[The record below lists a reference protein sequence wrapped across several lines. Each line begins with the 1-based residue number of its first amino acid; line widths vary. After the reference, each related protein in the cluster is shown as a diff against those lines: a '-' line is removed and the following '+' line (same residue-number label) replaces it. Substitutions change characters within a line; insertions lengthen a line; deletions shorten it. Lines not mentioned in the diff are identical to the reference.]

1 MCGIIGYIGHR
12 PAQPVLLNSLD
23 KLEYRGYDSCG
34 IALLESSLHISK
46 CVGRVADLSRI
57 LSNSK
62 AQTGIGHT
70 RWATH
75 GGVTSANAH
84 PHTDCNNR
92 IAVVHNGVIE
102 NSGALKDS
110 LVREGHVFRSET
122 DTEVIP
128 HLIEKFYRDDIEHA
142 VILALAELHGSYAI
156 IVLAEGCP
164 RLVAARRDSPL
175 VIGVGDREN
184 FVASDVSAMLDYTDR
199 AIYLEDGDVCGI
211 SDGEVLIT
219 NSGNRISRAVN
230 PMPWTAEQ
238 VQKGGYEHF
247 MLKEIHEQ
255 PRVMA
260 DTLAGRISV
269 VEPSVNLE
277 LEMPA
282 HPNSVVLTACGSS
295 YHAAMV
301 GEYLLSRL
309 SHIPARAVIASEF
322 EQVEPTLNKDWV
334 IAITQSGET
343 ADTLR
348 ALKKARAAGCSTLA
362 VVNVLG
368 STVTRL
374 SDQTL
379 LVRAGPEV
387 SVAATKTFI
396 AQLTAIYL
404 LAMSISKLDPKTS
417 ADLINELKLLPSKI
431 AELLDQESLIAERGA
446 YLASFSNA
454 FVVARG
460 INYPIAMEGAL
471 KIKEVSYVH
480 AEASASGE
488 LKHGSFALLGPNMPV
503 VALEPLDET
512 HALVQTSIKE
522 IKARGSPV
530 ITIVDESDPDAGQF
544 ADYTMTVP
552 TVNPLFSPLLNAV
565 VLQLLAYYMAKNRGC
580 PIDRPANLAK
590 SVTVL

>member
-1 MCGIIGYIGHR
+1 M
-12 PAQPVLLNSLD
+12 
-23 KLEYRGYDSCG
+23 
-34 IALLESSLHISK
+34 
-46 CVGRVADLSRI
+46 
-57 LSNSK
+57 
-62 AQTGIGHT
+62 
-70 RWATH
+70 
-75 GGVTSANAH
+75 
-84 PHTDCNNR
+84 
-92 IAVVHNGVIE
+92 
-102 NSGALKDS
+102 
-110 LVREGHVFRSET
+110 
-122 DTEVIP
+122 
-128 HLIEKFYRDDIEHA
+128 
-142 VILALAELHGSYAI
+142 
-156 IVLAEGCP
+156 
-164 RLVAARRDSPL
+164 
-175 VIGVGDREN
+175 
-184 FVASDVSAMLDYTDR
+184 
-199 AIYLEDGDVCGI
+199 
-211 SDGEVLIT
+211 
-219 NSGNRISRAVN
+219 
-230 PMPWTAEQ
+230 
-238 VQKGGYEHF
+238 
-247 MLKEIHEQ
+247 
-255 PRVMA
+255 
-260 DTLAGRISV
+260 
-269 VEPSVNLE
+269 
-277 LEMPA
+277 
-282 HPNSVVLTACGSS
+282 
-295 YHAAMV
+295 
-301 GEYLLSRL
+301 
-309 SHIPARAVIASEF
+309 
-322 EQVEPTLNKDWV
+322 NKDWV

-431 AELLDQESLIAERGA
+431 AEVLDQESLIAERGA

-530 ITIVDESDPDAGQF
+530 IAIVDESDPEAGQF
-544 ADYTMTVP
+544 ADYTVTIP
-552 TVNPLFSPLLNAV
+552 TVNPLFSPVLNAV
-565 VLQLLAYYMAKNRGC
+565 VLQLLAYYVAKNRGC